1 MALIMTLKGFTNHN
15 YICVYFCTVPIP
27 TRQTWT
33 SDSSKLKFCLATET
47 AAVTFPLTSLEIYGT
62 SSADIAEVKKF
73 LDDLVSE
80 ECTSKDVSSS
90 HLANVTEAD
99 NKAILELSQS
109 NEVRILVAAKDK
121 LTVSGKKD
129 DVLDTVLN
137 VNKVLQA
144 ARDRGI
150 REEEES
156 RLSKTLRWE
165 VAKKETWLPLNS
177 SVSYEME
184 LAFHRKEQTFVYQD
198 KGETFTVDFKEMKR
212 GNAKGKT
219 CKIKRTLFA
228 DSDTGNNPK
237 ALEACTAR
245 CLEFLAVIYQQFLS
259 FSYHSTSTKLDQ
271 NERK

>member
-1 MALIMTLKGFTNHN
+1 MALIMTLKRFTKHS
-15 YICVYFCTVPIP
+15 YMCVYFCTVTIP
-27 TRQTWT
+27 TQQTWT

-47 AAVTFPLTSLEIYGT
+47 AAVTFPVTSLEIYGT
-62 SSADIAEVKKF
+62 SSTGIAKIKKF

-137 VNKVLQA
+137 VNKFLQA

-165 VAKKETWLPLNS
+165 VAKEETWLPLSS

-212 GNAKGKT
+212 GNAKGT

-237 ALEACTAR
+237 VLEAGTAR
-245 CLEFLAVIYQQFLS
+245 CLEFLAVLYQQFLS

-271 NERK
+271 NEWK